1 MTRFR
6 SLLIFGLMSLAA
18 SGFLA
23 AQEKPVR
30 EVRSDTHPGTNP
42 HLNNKES
49 IRGGM
54 SLYRRYC
61 GECHALDATGYRGPN
76 LIAYMANG
84 AADEAMFQVIRRGVP
99 GTEMPQSNRPDHE
112 ILQIIAYLRNIGTVA
127 PAETMPAGNLANGQ
141 QIFAKQCQT
150 CHRVAGKGGRLG
162 PDLSRIGAARTH
174 AALVREIRNPH
185 EWIPP
190 AYETVTIVTK
200 NGQKIRGI
208 KKNEDA
214 FSVQVMDT
222 RERIQGYLKSNT
234 EVTLEKNSLM
244 PAFDAKRLP
253 DSDLTDLVGYLGT
266 LRGGDFTTVR

>member
-99 GTEMPQSNRPDHE
+99 GTDMPQSNRPDHE

-222 RERIQGYLKSNT
+222 RERIQGYLKSNA

>member
-6 SLLIFGLMSLAA
+6 SLLIFGFMSLAA
-18 SGFLA
+18 SSFLA

-30 EVRSDTHPGTNP
+30 EVRSETYPGANP

-76 LIAYMANG
+76 LIAHMANG
-84 AADEAMFQVIRRGVP
+84 AADEALFQVIRRGVP

-112 ILQIIAYLRNIGTVA
+112 ILQMIAYLRNIGAVA
-127 PAETMPAGNLANGQ
+127 PAETMPAGNLATGQ
-141 QIFAKQCQT
+141 QLFAKQCQN

-162 PDLSRIGAARTH
+162 PDLSRIGAARTP
-174 AALVREIRNPH
+174 AALVREIRTPH

-190 AYETVTIVTK
+190 AFETVTVVTK

-214 FSVQVMDT
+214 FSIQVMDM
-222 RERIQGYLKSNT
+222 RERIQGYLKSNA

-253 DSDLTDLVGYLGT
+253 DSDLTDLVGYLST

>member
-6 SLLIFGLMSLAA
+6 SLLIFGLITLTAGSY
-18 SGFLA
+18 LA
-23 AQEKPVR
+23 AQEKPRV
-30 EVRSDTHPGTNP
+30 EERSQQYPGSNP

-54 SLYRRYC
+54 SLYRRMC

-112 ILQIIAYLRNIGTVA
+112 ILQIIAYLRNMGAVA
-127 PAETMPAGNLANGQ
+127 PSEAAPTGNVANGAQ
-141 QIFAKQCQT
+141 LFAKQCQN
-150 CHRVAGKGGRLG
+150 CHRVAGKGGRIG
-162 PDLSRIGAARTH
+162 PDLTRVGAARTQ
-174 AALVREIRNPH
+174 AALLREIRTPS

-190 AYETVTIVTK
+190 AYETVTVVTK
-200 NGQKIRGI
+200 DGQKVRGI

-214 FSVQVMDT
+214 FSVQVMDM
-222 RERIQGYLKSNT
+222 RERIQGYLKSNA
-234 EVTLEKNSLM
+234 EVTLEKSSLM
-244 PAFDAKRLP
+244 PVYDEKRLP
-253 DSDLTDLVGYLGT
+253 QSDLTDLIGYLTT

>member
-6 SLLIFGLMSLAA
+6 SLLVFGLLSCAA

-30 EVRSDTHPGTNP
+30 EVRSETHPGTNP

-49 IRGGM
+49 IRSGM
-54 SLYRRYC
+54 SLYRRFC

-84 AADEAMFQVIRRGVP
+84 AADEAMFQVIRKGVP

-141 QIFAKQCQT
+141 QLFARQCQT

-162 PDLSRIGAARTH
+162 PDLSRIGASRTP
-174 AALVREIRNPH
+174 AALVREIRTPH

-190 AYETVTIVTK
+190 AWEAVTIVTK
-200 NGQKIRGI
+200 DGQKIRGI
-208 KKNEDA
+208 KKNEDP
-214 FSVQVMDT
+214 FSIQVMDM
-222 RERIQGYLKSNT
+222 RERIQGYLKSDVD
-234 EVTLEKNSLM
+234 VTVEKTSLM

-253 DSDLTDLVGYLGT
+253 DSDLTDLVGYLST
-266 LRGGDFTTVR
+266 LRGGDYTTVR

>member
-6 SLLIFGLMSLAA
+6 SLLTFGLVAFAA
-18 SGFLA
+18 SSFLA
-23 AQEKPVR
+23 AQEKPER
-30 EVRSDTHPGTNP
+30 EVRSETHPGSNP

-76 LIAYMANG
+76 LIAFMANG
-84 AADEAMFQVIRRGVP
+84 AADEGMFKVIRNGVP

-112 ILQIIAYLRNIGTVA
+112 ILQIIAYLRNIGSVA
-127 PAETMPAGNLANGQ
+127 PSESMPAGNIANGQ
-141 QIFAKQCQT
+141 QLFAKQCQT
-150 CHRVAGKGGRLG
+150 CHRVAGMGGRLG

-174 AALVREIRNPH
+174 AALVREIRTPH

-200 NGQKIRGI
+200 DGQKIRGI

-214 FSVQVMDT
+214 FSVQVMDM
-222 RERIQGYLKSNT
+222 RERIQGYLKSNA

-253 DSDLTDLVGYLGT
+253 DSDLTDLVGYLST

>member
-6 SLLIFGLMSLAA
+6 SLLIFGFMSLAA

-30 EVRSDTHPGTNP
+30 EVRSETYPGSNP

-54 SLYRRYC
+54 SLYRRLC
-61 GECHALDATGYRGPN
+61 GECHALDATGYRGPS

-112 ILQIIAYLRNIGTVA
+112 ILQIIAYLRNMGSVA
-127 PAETMPAGNLANGQ
+127 PSETMPAGNVANGQ
-141 QIFAKQCQT
+141 QLFAKQCQN
-150 CHRVAGKGGRLG
+150 CHRVAGKGGRIG
-162 PDLSRIGAARTH
+162 PDLTRIGAARTH
-174 AALVREIRNPH
+174 AALVREIRTPH

-190 AYETVTIVTK
+190 AWETVTVVTK
-200 NGQKIRGI
+200 DGQKIRGI

-214 FSVQVMDT
+214 FSIQVMDM
-222 RERIQGYLKSNT
+222 RERIQGYLKSNA
-234 EVTLEKNSLM
+234 EVTLEKTSLM

-253 DSDLTDLVGYLGT
+253 DSDLTDLIGYLST

>member
-6 SLLIFGLMSLAA
+6 SLLVFGLLSFAA

-30 EVRSDTHPGTNP
+30 EVRSETYPGSNP
-42 HLNNKES
+42 HLNDKES

-54 SLYRRYC
+54 SLYRRLC

-84 AADEAMFQVIRRGVP
+84 AADEAMFHVIRKGVP
-99 GTEMPQSNRPDHE
+99 GTEMPQSARPDHE
-112 ILQIIAYLRNIGTVA
+112 ILQVMAYLRNMGAVA
-127 PAETMPAGNLANGQ
+127 PADTMPSGNVANGQ
-141 QIFAKQCQT
+141 QLFAKQCQN

-162 PDLSRIGAARTH
+162 PDLTRIGGARTH
-174 AALVREIRNPH
+174 AALVREIRTPH

-200 NGQKIRGI
+200 DGQKIRGI

-214 FSVQVMDT
+214 FSVQVMDM
-222 RERIQGYLKSNT
+222 RERIQGYLKSNA

-244 PAFDAKRLP
+244 PVFDAKRLP
-253 DSDLTDLVGYLGT
+253 DSDLTDLVGYLST

>member
-6 SLLIFGLMSLAA
+6 SLLTFGLITLA
-18 SGFLA
+18 SGGFVV

-30 EVRSDTHPGTNP
+30 EVRSETYPGSNP

-84 AADEAMFQVIRRGVP
+84 AADEAMFQVIRKGVP

-112 ILQIIAYLRNIGTVA
+112 ILQMIAYLRNIGAVA
-127 PAETMPAGNLANGQ
+127 PAETVPAGNLANGEQ
-141 QIFAKQCQT
+141 LFAKQCQN

-174 AALVREIRNPH
+174 AALVREIRTPH

-200 NGQKIRGI
+200 DGQKIRGI

-214 FSVQVMDT
+214 FSVQVMDM
-222 RERIQGYLKSNT
+222 RERIQGYLKSNA

-253 DSDLTDLVGYLGT
+253 DSDLTDLVGYLRT

>member
-6 SLLIFGLMSLAA
+6 SLLIFGLMTLA
-18 SGFLA
+18 SGGFLI
-23 AQEKPVR
+23 AQEKPER
-30 EVRSDTHPGTNP
+30 EVRSDTYPGSNP

-84 AADEAMFQVIRRGVP
+84 AADEGMFQIIRRGVP

-112 ILQIIAYLRNIGTVA
+112 ILQMIAYLRNIGSVA
-127 PAETMPAGNLANGQ
+127 PAESIPAGNLANGEQ
-141 QIFAKQCQT
+141 LFAKQCQN

-174 AALVREIRNPH
+174 AALVREIRTPH

-200 NGQKIRGI
+200 DGQKIRGI

-214 FSVQVMDT
+214 FSVQVMDM
-222 RERIQGYLKSNT
+222 RERIQGYLKSNA

-244 PAFDAKRLP
+244 PAFDVKRLP
-253 DSDLTDLVGYLGT
+253 DSDLTDLVGYLRT

>member
-1 MTRFR
+1 
-6 SLLIFGLMSLAA
+6 LITLSAG
-18 SGFLA
+18 GYLA

-30 EVRSDTHPGTNP
+30 EVRSETYPGSNP

-54 SLYRRYC
+54 SLYRRMC
-61 GECHALDATGYRGPN
+61 GECHGLDATGYRGPN

-84 AADEAMFQVIRRGVP
+84 AVDEAMFQVIRKGVP
-99 GTEMPQSNRPDHE
+99 GTEMPQSARPDHE
-112 ILQIIAYLRNIGTVA
+112 ILQIIAYLRNVGAVA

-141 QIFAKQCQT
+141 QLFAKQCQN

-174 AALVREIRNPH
+174 AALVREIRTPH

-190 AYETVTIVTK
+190 AYETVTVVTK
-200 NGQKIRGI
+200 DGQKIRGI

-214 FSVQVMDT
+214 FSVQVMDM
-222 RERIQGYLKSNT
+222 RERIQGYLKSNA

-253 DSDLTDLVGYLGT
+253 DSDLTDLVGYLST

>member
-1 MTRFR
+1 
-6 SLLIFGLMSLAA
+6 LITLA
-18 SGFLA
+18 SGGFVA

-30 EVRSDTHPGTNP
+30 EVRSETYPGANP

-76 LIAYMANG
+76 LMAYMANG

-112 ILQIIAYLRNIGTVA
+112 ILQMIAYLRNIGSVA
-127 PAETMPAGNLANGQ
+127 PAETMPAGNLANGEQ
-141 QIFAKQCQT
+141 LFAKQCQN

-174 AALVREIRNPH
+174 AALVREIRTPH

-200 NGQKIRGI
+200 DGQKVRGI

-214 FSVQVMDT
+214 FSVQVMDM
-222 RERIQGYLKSNT
+222 RERIQGYLKSNA

-253 DSDLTDLVGYLGT
+253 DSDLTDLVGYLRT

>member
-1 MTRFR
+1 
-6 SLLIFGLMSLAA
+6 MSLAA
-18 SGFLA
+18 SSFLA

-84 AADEAMFQVIRRGVP
+84 GADEAMFQVIRKGVP

-185 EWIPP
+185 EWVPP

-222 RERIQGYLKSNT
+222 RERIQGYLKSNA

-253 DSDLTDLVGYLGT
+253 DSDLTDLVGYLST